1 MKKKIATAFLAL
13 LLSASTWATTT
24 WSQPT
29 PITAYQSRVRIAL
42 AVCTTGTESAPT
54 NTVTASEG
62 LSLTDVGAFTVMIET
77 SGNTSA
83 GSLYA
88 YLHNP
93 ATGNWIRAPDLD
105 VTVPAG
111 VTSYAWPG
119 FTVNAPVGRVA
130 YVPQGLGSIT
140 VNVYINASSF
150 RR

>member
-1 MKKKIATAFLAL
+1 MKRILSAVLAL
-13 LLSASTWATTT
+13 AVSLPAWATTT

-42 AVCTTGTESAPT
+42 AICTTGSEAAPT
-54 NTVTASEG
+54 NTVTSSEG
-62 LSLTDVGAFTVMIET
+62 LPLVDVGAFTVMIET

-119 FTVNAPVGRVA
+119 FTVNAPVGRIA

-140 VNVYINASSF
+140 VNVYVNASSF